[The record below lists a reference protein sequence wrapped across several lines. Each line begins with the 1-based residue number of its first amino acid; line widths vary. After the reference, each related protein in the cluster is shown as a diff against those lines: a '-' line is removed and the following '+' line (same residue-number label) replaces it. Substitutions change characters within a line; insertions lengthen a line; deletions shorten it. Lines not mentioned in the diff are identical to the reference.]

1 MKHKLLPLL
10 TVAFPGAYKLL
21 VVLMTTYFAG
31 QSVANEFSLA
41 FFWVALL
48 VTFSGVSVAALMI
61 SPNYNIRLQDK
72 ALLTL
77 LSSLLGFVLAYAVQL
92 KSYSLGFNFS
102 VLFAT
107 LLLSGYEIN
116 KRTLLNSAAF
126 LPLFKAGVATGL
138 LFTGLFYFCYHS
150 AYSIILM
157 AFAAMLLPVAVL
169 ALRSV
174 PQGSNRQ
181 PSPFGLLFRDFAK
194 HCFSNMTSPSLMFA
208 LPILLVNELGE
219 NSASEL
225 VQVFYIS
232 SLAYLLPRAIAEK
245 NIPDM
250 RNNGI
255 KAPSVYFFFKL
266 IAVFVLLFALLAGAG
281 LAWSYDYWQLYL
293 LLFIAMQSSQLSL
306 PFSNVLL
313 VIGDINAILKINLVS
328 AGLLVVISALTFLL
342 VEPGQERALV
352 LLLDFLVFQLVKL
365 ALNAWFSRKYLQLAA
380 SEAVWIK

>member
-1 MKHKLLPLL
+1 
-10 TVAFPGAYKLL
+10 
-21 VVLMTTYFAG
+21 
-31 QSVANEFSLA
+31 
-41 FFWVALL
+41 
-48 VTFSGVSVAALMI
+48 
-61 SPNYNIRLQDK
+61 
-72 ALLTL
+72 
-77 LSSLLGFVLAYAVQL
+77 
-92 KSYSLGFNFS
+92 
-102 VLFAT
+102 
-107 LLLSGYEIN
+107 
-116 KRTLLNSAAF
+116 
-126 LPLFKAGVATGL
+126 
-138 LFTGLFYFCYHS
+138 
-150 AYSIILM
+150 
-157 AFAAMLLPVAVL
+157 
-169 ALRSV
+169 
-174 PQGSNRQ
+174 
-181 PSPFGLLFRDFAK
+181 
-194 HCFSNMTSPSLMFA
+194 MTSPSLMFA